1 MGPSLDE
8 NRILR
13 SRVDTQLASELRY
26 TNFLFWGDEP
36 MKQLHATKTSL
47 YKLVAEYVPDLPPM
61 RTKTQF
67 IKYYR
72 STSYAL
78 EWSTP
83 NWDHAH
89 AYFSTSMGYPLLA
102 IEIRDW
108 ETGKTISR
116 NTYNLT
122 LQNLQAR
129 GMIQEVPG

>member
-1 MGPSLDE
+1 
-8 NRILR
+8 
-13 SRVDTQLASELRY
+13 
-26 TNFLFWGDEP
+26 
-36 MKQLHATKTSL
+36 MKRLHATKTSL

-89 AYFSTSMGYPLLA
+89 AYFSTCMGEPLLA
-102 IEIRDW
+102 IEVRDV

-116 NTYNLT
+116 NTYT
-122 LQNLQAR
+122 LILQDLQER
-129 GMIQEVPG
+129 GMIKEVVTAREHKKEVS

>member
-1 MGPSLDE
+1 
-8 NRILR
+8 
-13 SRVDTQLASELRY
+13 
-26 TNFLFWGDEP
+26 
-36 MKQLHATKTSL
+36 MKRLHATKTSL

-67 IKYYR
+67 VKYYR

-83 NWDHAH
+83 NGDHAH
-89 AYFSTSMGYPLLA
+89 AFFSTSMGHPLLA
-102 IEIRDW
+102 VELQEW

-122 LQNLQAR
+122 LQGLQER
-129 GMIQEVPG
+129 GMIEEIIPAKERRKDVS

>member
-1 MGPSLDE
+1 
-8 NRILR
+8 
-13 SRVDTQLASELRY
+13 
-26 TNFLFWGDEP
+26 
-36 MKQLHATKTSL
+36 MKRLHATKTSL

-83 NWDHAH
+83 NGDNAH
-89 AYFSTSMGYPLLA
+89 AFFSTSMGYPLLA

-108 ETGKTISR
+108 ETGKTIRR

-122 LQNLQAR
+122 LQDLQER
-129 GMIQEVPG
+129 GIIKEVVTGREHKKEVS